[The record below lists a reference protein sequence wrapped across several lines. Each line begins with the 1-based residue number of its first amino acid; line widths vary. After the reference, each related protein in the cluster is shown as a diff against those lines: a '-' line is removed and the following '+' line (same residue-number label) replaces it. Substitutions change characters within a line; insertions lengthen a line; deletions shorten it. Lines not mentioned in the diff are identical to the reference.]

1 VRGLGV
7 KLPFTYSIAFGSPN
21 NNNEKNITTIA
32 KMILKHKIIQK
43 QVLKLEP
50 QPILILLQPKST
62 K

>member
-1 VRGLGV
+1 MVWV
-7 KLPFTYSIAFGSPN
+7 IAFGSPN